1 VNKSAFAYQNPV
13 ILIVDDDEE
22 DIYLTRRAF
31 RAQSQDIVFNSVRSG
46 AELFDYLNREGPYS
60 DDEAAEIP
68 LVILMDINIPKE
80 NGFEIL
86 ERLKQDPKFS
96 YIPVV
101 MLTTSDSTEDI
112 QKAYSLGA
120 SSYICKSVNAAEMK
134 ENTAQFCRYWLEFAK
149 LPKAG

>member
-1 VNKSAFAYQNPV
+1 MNKSPYQYSRPV

-31 RAQSQDIVFNSVRSG
+31 HAHSDEIIFQSVESG
-46 AELFDYLNREGPYS
+46 PELFDYLNKEGEFEG
-60 DDEAAEIP
+60 DDSAELP
-68 LVILMDINIPKE
+68 LVILLDINIPKQ

-101 MLTTSDSTEDI
+101 MLTTSDSKGDVH
-112 QKAYSLGA
+112 KAYSLGA

-134 ENTAQFCRYWLEFAK
+134 NITAQFCSFWLELAK
-149 LPKAG
+149 LPLAG